1 MQLQQAVRPIRP
13 LLLTLLLLSAGCA
26 GADPPPGPP
35 SQVAVAIGDN
45 QQAAAG
51 MPIPIPPAV
60 RVKDSR
66 GTGVPGSVVRF
77 SIAYGGGYVT
87 GDSVITD
94 ASGLARVGS
103 WVLGTRPGGNSLAA
117 SVDGLSGGTAI
128 FATAVAGP
136 PAAVRVV
143 GTLAFTELT
152 QHPVSPLPT
161 VQVLDAYTNP
171 VSAIPVTFAVT
182 LNSGTVTGATVLT
195 DAQGQAQ
202 VGSWTLGATP
212 GQNQLTA
219 STSSGASAVF
229 TATGLA
235 GPPQLVATTPTEQSG
250 FLAFPVTAIP
260 RVRVTDGVGNPIANI
275 AVTFT
280 ITAGDGTVTGATDT
294 TGSDGI
300 ASPGDWRLGAGNG
313 ASTLV
318 ATMPKF
324 PGPQLGFHAT
334 GVATPFTIDVRF
346 LTTMSADSR
355 DAFVAAARRWMQV
368 IVGDIPDQPISLA
381 AGACATGQ
389 PALNETIDDVVIFA
403 SVVAIDGPGNVLGSA
418 GPCVRRSG
426 SRLTVVGAMRF
437 DEADLALLQ
446 NTGRLTATIV
456 HEMGHV
462 LGFGTSWASTVTQDI
477 GLTDPIYIGPEAIAL
492 WPSFNASL
500 QYAGRPVPLADVGGI
515 GTRDSHWRESVFH
528 AELMTGFIEAPGVP
542 MPLSKLTIA
551 TFKDMGYD
559 VDYGAADPF
568 AGNLMASAFAM
579 GPAIPLNDVVQQPL
593 FEVTPDGRVRRIP

>member
-1 MQLQQAVRPIRP
+1 MPLQRAVRPIRSQLLTF
-13 LLLTLLLLSAGCA
+13 LLLASGCV

-60 RVKDSR
+60 RVTDSR
-66 GTGVPGSVVRF
+66 GKGVPGSVVRF
-77 SIAYGGGYVT
+77 TIAYGGGYVT
-87 GDSVITD
+87 GDSVMTD

-103 WVLGTRPGGNSLAA
+103 WVLGTRPGGNSLAVA
-117 SVDGLSGGTAI
+117 VDGLSGGTAI

-143 GTLAFTELT
+143 GTQTFTELT
-152 QHPVSPLPT
+152 QHAVSPPPT
-161 VQVLDAYTNP
+161 VEVVDAYANP
-171 VSAIPVTFAVT
+171 VSAITVTFAVT

-195 DAQGQAQ
+195 NAQGQAQ
-202 VGSWTLGATP
+202 VGSWTLGSTP

-219 STSSGASAVF
+219 STTNGASAVF
-229 TATGLA
+229 TGTGLA
-235 GPPQLVATTPTEQSG
+235 GPPQLIATTPVEQSG

-260 RVRVTDGVGNPIANI
+260 RVRVTDGSGNPIANI
-275 AVTFT
+275 AVAFA
-280 ITAGDGTVTGATDT
+280 ITGGDGAVAGGLDT

-300 ASPGDWRLGAGNG
+300 ASPGDWRLGPGSG
-313 ASTLV
+313 SSTLV

-324 PGPQLGFHAT
+324 AGPQLSFHAT
-334 GVATPFTIDVRF
+334 GVATPFIVDVRF

-368 IVGDIPDQPISLA
+368 IVGDIPDQPVTLA
-381 AGACATGQ
+381 AGACTTGQ
-389 PALNETIDDVVIFA
+389 PALNETIDDVVIYA

-418 GPCVRRSG
+418 GPCVRRSA
-426 SRLTVVGAMRF
+426 SRLTVVGSMRF

-446 NTGRLTATIV
+446 NSGRLTPTIV

-462 LGFGTSWASTVTQDI
+462 LGFGTSWASSVTQDI
-477 GLTDPIYIGPEAIAL
+477 GLTDPIYIGPEAMAL

-500 QYAGRPVPLADVGGI
+500 QYTGRPIPLADVGGV

-528 AELMTGFIEAPGVP
+528 AELMTGFIEAAGVP

-551 TFKDMGYD
+551 TFKDMGYE

-568 AGNLMASAFAM
+568 AGNLFASAFAT
-579 GPAIPLNDVVQQPL
+579 GPAIPLNDVVQQAI
-593 FEVTPDGRVRRIP
+593 FEVTPDGRVHRIP